1 VLLNPANLASGTT
14 LQDVVPAARAIG
26 LQIQVVRAS
35 TGREINAA
43 FASLLRDRSRALFV
57 GGDAFFVSRR
67 VQIATLAARHAFPA
81 IYSTR
86 EFTRSRRP
94 DELRKQHFSGVASGR
109 RLCGLHPQGCQAGG
123 PPVVQASKLELVIN
137 AETAR
142 ILDLSVPPTLL
153 SLADEVIE

>member
-43 FASLLRDRSRALFV
+43 FASLLRDRPRALFV

-81 IYSTR
+81 IYST
-86 EFTRSRRP
+86 
-94 DELRKQHFSGVASGR
+94 A
-109 RLCGLHPQGCQAGG
+109 A
-123 PPVVQASKLELVIN
+123 
-137 AETAR
+137 
-142 ILDLSVPPTLL
+142 
-153 SLADEVIE
+153 